1 MLPSG
6 FFSWRKSL
14 ACGLAAF
21 VLFELSPA
29 TAQAPL
35 HTALTLKSALQ
46 AAVVLHPQVLRS
58 RGLFGA
64 SQQEL
69 QAAQWARY
77 PSFSA
82 EARGEA
88 VTRQSVLRVEQ
99 PVWTGGRITAQIDVA
114 DRGSLAA
121 GQAVREAEQAA
132 LEQTAVS
139 FYEVLRWQSRL
150 QLADDNLAEHQ
161 RLLALIE
168 RRANAEISPQADIL
182 LAQARLQQA
191 LSEQLQAHRLL
202 EQSRATLS
210 QWTGLDNVALQAPSK
225 WSADADLLLT
235 DHTDRALAFSPVRQK
250 LKFQAERE
258 AASARQLEASL
269 KPTVV
274 AGYQHTLG
282 DLLPNTLYRNRTYI
296 GMSFQTGA
304 GLSVL
309 NNINAALMRQQA
321 AEQEVQAHERQ
332 LRQQLQALV
341 QEVKTLSAQIKPL
354 QALAEQ
360 TEQLIESYVRQYQI
374 GRKNWL
380 DVLNAQREK
389 SQARSSA
396 IDTHWLLEQALFRL
410 RVLTGDFTSETLTQW
425 HE

>member
-6 FFSWRKSL
+6 FVSWRKSL
-14 ACGLAAF
+14 AWCSAAF
-21 VLFELSPA
+21 MLLPGAPGWSQTLFHE
-29 TAQAPL
+29 PL
-35 HTALTLKSALQ
+35 TFKSALQ
-46 AAVVLHPQVLRS
+46 AAVVHHPQVLRS
-58 RGLFGA
+58 RGLLGA

-69 QAAQWARY
+69 QAAEWARY

-82 EARGEA
+82 EARGES
-88 VTRQSVLRVEQ
+88 VLRQSILRVEQ

-114 DRGSLAA
+114 DRGTLAA
-121 GQAVREAEQAA
+121 GQAVREAEQVA

-139 FYEVLRWQSRL
+139 FYEVLRWLSRL
-150 QLADDNLAEHQ
+150 ELADDNLAEHQ

-168 RRANAEISPQADIL
+168 RRATAEISPQADIL

-191 LSEQLQAHRLL
+191 LSDQLQAQRQL
-202 EQSRATLS
+202 EQSRATLL
-210 QWTGLDNVALQAPSK
+210 QWTGLEAVSLRAPSK
-225 WSADADLLLT
+225 WPTDTDLVLT
-235 DHTDRALAFSPVRQK
+235 DLSDRALAFSPLRQK
-250 LKFQAERE
+250 LKFQSERE
-258 AASARQLEASL
+258 AASARQLQASL

-282 DLLPNTLYRNRTYI
+282 DLLPNTLDRRRAYI
-296 GMSFQTGA
+296 GLNFQPGA
-304 GLSVL
+304 GLSAL

-321 AEQEVQAHERQ
+321 ADQEVQAHERQ
-332 LRQQLQALV
+332 LRQQIQALV

-354 QALAEQ
+354 QALAKQ

-396 IDTHWLLEQALFRL
+396 TDAQWLLEQAVFRL
-410 RVLTGDFTSETLTQW
+410 RVLTGDFTSDTLAQL